1 MHYYL
6 LKLIVIIHVIFL
18 LFLFIVPFTNS
29 NYLLLIHVIIV
40 PFIMIHWL
48 LNDNTC
54 ALTLMEKY
62 VRQQM
67 NGTEVEVKDEDC
79 FTCRII
85 DPIYKFTDNY
95 SNTSWIAYIVL
106 TILWLIALSKLIY
119 KFKIGEITSLY
130 DLAKV

>member
-6 LKLIVIIHVIFL
+6 LKLIMVIHVLFL

-29 NYLLLIHVIIV
+29 NYLLLIHVIIA

-54 ALTLMEKY
+54 ALTMMEKY

-67 NGTEVEVKDEDC
+67 YGSDASVKDEDC

-95 SNTSWIAYIVL
+95 SSNSWIPYAIL
-106 TILWLIALSKLIY
+106 TILWLISLSKLIY
-119 KFKIGEITSLY
+119 KFRVGEITSFY
-130 DLAKV
+130 DLAKM

>member
-6 LKLIVIIHVIFL
+6 LKLIMVIHILFL

-29 NYLLLIHVIIV
+29 NYLLLIHVIIS

-54 ALTLMEKY
+54 ALTMMEKF

-67 NGTEVEVKDEDC
+67 YGPDATIKDEDC

-95 SNTSWIAYIVL
+95 SDNSWVAYAIL
-106 TILWLIALSKLIY
+106 TILWLISLSKLIY
-119 KFKIGEITSLY
+119 KFKVGEITSFY
-130 DLAKV
+130 DLAKI

>member
-6 LKLIVIIHVIFL
+6 LKLIMVIHILFL

-29 NYLLLIHVIIV
+29 NYLLLIHVIIA

-54 ALTLMEKY
+54 ALTMMEKY

-67 NGTEVEVKDEDC
+67 YGSDVTVKDEDC

-95 SNTSWIAYIVL
+95 SNNSWIAYAIL
-106 TILWLIALSKLIY
+106 TILWLISLSKLIY
-119 KFKIGEITSLY
+119 KFRVGEISSFY
-130 DLAKV
+130 DLAKM